1 MELARSMMIILL
13 TGILTDNFV
22 LSKFLGICP
31 FLGVSKTTSG
41 SLGMGC
47 AVTVVMVGAS
57 IVTYPLYNLF
67 LVPMGLKYLNT
78 ILFILII
85 ALFVQLI
92 EMFLKKKIPALYKSL
107 GVYLPLITT
116 NCAVLGVTLLN
127 IESDYSFLESIVNA
141 LGGGLGFMLAMLIFS
156 GVRGKL
162 ERCNVPKAFSGMPIT
177 LVAASI
183 VSLSFLGFGGI
194 VDGIFGG
201 A

>member
-1 MELARSMMIILL
+1 MELAKSMMMILL

-41 SLGMGC
+41 SFGMGC
-47 AVTVVMVGAS
+47 AVTAVMVLATA
-57 IVTYPLYNLF
+57 VTYPLYYLF
-67 LVPMGLKYLNT
+67 LIPMGLEYLNT

-85 ALFVQLI
+85 AMLVQLI
-92 EMFLKKKIPALYKSL
+92 EMMLKKYIPALYKSL

-127 IESDYSFLESIVNA
+127 LEGYNFLESIVNA
-141 LGGGLGFMLAMLIFS
+141 LGAGLGFMIAMLIFS
-156 GVRGKL
+156 GVRGRL
-162 ERCNVPKAFSGMPIT
+162 ERCNVPKAFAGMPIT

-183 VSLSFLGFGGI
+183 VSLSFVGFGGL

>member
-1 MELARSMMIILL
+1 MALAKSMMIILL

-47 AVTVVMVGAS
+47 AVTAVMVCAS
-57 IVTYPLYNLF
+57 AVTYPLYHAF
-67 LVPMGLKYLNT
+67 LVPMGLEYLNT
-78 ILFILII
+78 ILFILLI
-85 ALFVQLI
+85 AVFVQLI
-92 EMFLKKKIPALYKSL
+92 EMFLKKFVPALYKSR

-127 IESDYSFLESIVNA
+127 IDEGYTFLESIVNA
-141 LGGGLGFMLAMLIFS
+141 LGAGLGFMMAMLIFS
-156 GVRGKL
+156 GVRARL
-162 ERCNVPKAFSGMPIT
+162 ERCNVPETFKGMPIT

-183 VSLSFLGFGGI
+183 VSLSFLGFGGL

-201 A
+201 V

>member
-1 MELARSMMIILL
+1 MALAKSMMIILL

-47 AVTVVMVGAS
+47 AVTAVMVCAS
-57 IVTYPLYNLF
+57 AVTYPLYHAF
-67 LVPMGLKYLNT
+67 LVPMGLEYLNT
-78 ILFILII
+78 ILFILLI
-85 ALFVQLI
+85 AVFVQLI
-92 EMFLKKKIPALYKSL
+92 EMFLKKFVPALYKSR

-127 IESDYSFLESIVNA
+127 LDEGYTFLESIVNA
-141 LGGGLGFMLAMLIFS
+141 LGAGLGFMMAMLIFS
-156 GVRGKL
+156 GVRARL
-162 ERCNVPKAFSGMPIT
+162 ERCNVPETFKGMPIT

-183 VSLSFLGFGGI
+183 VSLSFLGFGGL

-201 A
+201 V

>member
-1 MELARSMMIILL
+1 MELAKSMMIILL

-47 AVTVVMVGAS
+47 AVTAVMVIATA
-57 IVTYPLYNLF
+57 VTWPLYYFF
-67 LVPMGLKYLNT
+67 LVPMGLSYLNT
-78 ILFILII
+78 ILFIMII
-85 ALFVQLI
+85 AVLVQLI
-92 EMFLKKKIPALYKSL
+92 EMVLKKYIPALYKTL

-116 NCAVLGVTLLN
+116 NCAVLGVTILN
-127 IESDYSFLESIVNA
+127 LDNGYNFLESIVCA
-141 LGGGLGFMLAMLIFS
+141 LGGGIGFMVAMLIFS
-156 GVRGKL
+156 GVRGRL
-162 ERCNVPKAFSGMPIT
+162 ERCNVPKAFAGMPIT

-183 VSLSFLGFGGI
+183 VSLSFVGFGGL
-194 VDGIFGG
+194 VDGIFGI

>member
-1 MELARSMMIILL
+1 MMMILL

-31 FLGVSKTTSG
+31 FLGVSKTSSG

-47 AVTVVMVGAS
+47 AVTAVMVLATA
-57 IVTYPLYNLF
+57 VTYPLYYLF
-67 LVPMGLKYLNT
+67 LVPMGLEYLNT

-85 ALFVQLI
+85 AMLVQLI
-92 EMFLKKKIPALYKSL
+92 EMVLKKYIPALYKSL

-127 IESDYSFLESIVNA
+127 LEGYNFLESLVNS
-141 LGGGLGFMLAMLIFS
+141 LGAGLGFMIAMLIFS
-156 GVRGKL
+156 GVRGRL
-162 ERCNVPKAFSGMPIT
+162 ERCNVPKAFAGMPIT

-183 VSLSFLGFGGI
+183 VSLSFVGFGGL
-194 VDGIFGG
+194 VDGLFGG

>member
-1 MELARSMMIILL
+1 MMIILL

-22 LSKFLGICP
+22 LSKFMGICP

-47 AVTVVMVGAS
+47 AVTAVMVIATA
-57 IVTYPLYNLF
+57 VTWPLYYFF
-67 LVPMGLKYLNT
+67 LVPMGLTYLNT
-78 ILFILII
+78 ILFIMII
-85 ALFVQLI
+85 AVLVQLI
-92 EMFLKKKIPALYKSL
+92 EMVLKKYIPALYKSL

-127 IESDYSFLESIVNA
+127 LDNGYNFLESIVCA
-141 LGGGLGFMLAMLIFS
+141 LGGDLGFMIAMLIFS
-156 GVRGKL
+156 GVRGRL

-183 VSLSFLGFGGI
+183 VSLSFVGFGGL
-194 VDGIFGG
+194 VDGIFGV

>member
-1 MELARSMMIILL
+1 MALAKSMMIILL

-47 AVTVVMVGAS
+47 AVTVVMVLATA
-57 IVTYPLYNLF
+57 VTWPLYYLF
-67 LVPMGLKYLNT
+67 LEPMGLTYLNT

-85 ALFVQLI
+85 ALFVQLV
-92 EMFLKKKIPALYKSL
+92 EMLLKKYIPALYKSL

-127 IESDYSFLESIVNA
+127 LDNGYNFLESIVCA
-141 LGGGLGFMLAMLIFS
+141 LGGGLGFLVAMLIFS
-156 GVRGKL
+156 GVRGRL
-162 ERCNVPKAFSGMPIT
+162 EKCNVPKAFQGVPIT

-183 VSLSFLGFGGI
+183 VSLSFVGFGGL

-201 A
+201 V

>member
-1 MELARSMMIILL
+1 MMMILL

-31 FLGVSKTTSG
+31 FLGVSKTSSG

-47 AVTVVMVGAS
+47 AVTAVMVLATA
-57 IVTYPLYNLF
+57 VTYPLYYLF
-67 LVPMGLKYLNT
+67 LIPMGLEYLNT

-85 ALFVQLI
+85 AMLVQLI
-92 EMFLKKKIPALYKSL
+92 EMVLKKYIPALYKSL

-127 IESDYSFLESIVNA
+127 LEGYNFLESLVNS
-141 LGGGLGFMLAMLIFS
+141 LGAGLGFMIAMLIFS
-156 GVRGKL
+156 GVRGRL
-162 ERCNVPKAFSGMPIT
+162 ERCNVPKAFAGMPIT

-183 VSLSFLGFGGI
+183 VSLSFVGFGGL
-194 VDGIFGG
+194 VDGLFGG

>member
-1 MELARSMMIILL
+1 MELAKSMMMILL

-31 FLGVSKTTSG
+31 FLGVSKTSSG
-41 SLGMGC
+41 SLGLGC
-47 AVTVVMVGAS
+47 AVTAVMILATA
-57 IVTYPLYNLF
+57 VTYPLYYLF
-67 LVPMGLKYLNT
+67 LIPMGLEYLNT

-85 ALFVQLI
+85 AMLVQLI
-92 EMFLKKKIPALYKSL
+92 EMVLKKYIPALYKSL

-127 IESDYSFLESIVNA
+127 LEGYSFLESLVNS
-141 LGGGLGFMLAMLIFS
+141 LGAGLGFMIAMLIFS
-156 GVRGKL
+156 GVRGRL
-162 ERCNVPKAFSGMPIT
+162 ERCNVPKAFAGMPIT

-183 VSLSFLGFGGI
+183 VSLSFVGFGGL
-194 VDGIFGG
+194 VDGLFGG

>member
-1 MELARSMMIILL
+1 MELAKSMMIILL

-22 LSKFLGICP
+22 LSKFMGICP

-47 AVTVVMVGAS
+47 AVTAVMVIATA
-57 IVTYPLYNLF
+57 VTWPLYYFF
-67 LVPMGLKYLNT
+67 LVPMGLTYLNT
-78 ILFILII
+78 ILFIMII
-85 ALFVQLI
+85 AVLVQLI
-92 EMFLKKKIPALYKSL
+92 EMVLKKYIPALYKSL

-127 IESDYSFLESIVNA
+127 LDNGYNFLESIVCA
-141 LGGGLGFMLAMLIFS
+141 LGGGLGFMIAMLIFS
-156 GVRGKL
+156 GVRGRL

-183 VSLSFLGFGGI
+183 VSLSFVGFGGL
-194 VDGIFGG
+194 VDGIFGV

>member
-1 MELARSMMIILL
+1 MALAKSMMIILL

-47 AVTVVMVGAS
+47 AVTAVMVCAS
-57 IVTYPLYNLF
+57 AVTYPLYHSF
-67 LVPMGLKYLNT
+67 LVPMGLEYLNT
-78 ILFILII
+78 ILFILLI
-85 ALFVQLI
+85 AVFVQLI
-92 EMFLKKKIPALYKSL
+92 EMFLKKFVPALYKSL

-127 IESDYSFLESIVNA
+127 IDEGYTFLESIVNA
-141 LGGGLGFMLAMLIFS
+141 LGAGLGFMMAMLIFS
-156 GVRGKL
+156 GVRARL
-162 ERCNVPKAFSGMPIT
+162 ERCNVPETFKGMPIT

-183 VSLSFLGFGGI
+183 VSLSFLGFGGL

-201 A
+201 V

>member
-1 MELARSMMIILL
+1 MELAKSMMIILL

-47 AVTVVMVGAS
+47 AVTAVMVIATA
-57 IVTYPLYNLF
+57 VTWPLYYLF
-67 LVPMGLKYLNT
+67 LEPMGLTYLNT

-85 ALFVQLI
+85 AMLVQLV
-92 EMFLKKKIPALYKSL
+92 EMVLKKFIPALYKSL

-127 IESDYSFLESIVNA
+127 LDNGYNFLESIVCA
-141 LGGGLGFMLAMLIFS
+141 LGGGIGFLVAMLIFS
-156 GVRGKL
+156 GVRGRLDK
-162 ERCNVPKAFSGMPIT
+162 CNVPKAFQGVPIT

-183 VSLSFLGFGGI
+183 VSLSFVGFGGLI
-194 VDGIFGG
+194 DGIFGG

>member
-1 MELARSMMIILL
+1 MMIILL

-47 AVTVVMVGAS
+47 AVTAVMVIA
-57 IVTYPLYNLF
+57 TAATWPLYYFF
-67 LVPMGLKYLNT
+67 LVPMGLSYLNT
-78 ILFILII
+78 ILFIMII
-85 ALFVQLI
+85 AVLVQLI
-92 EMFLKKKIPALYKSL
+92 EMVLKKYIPALYKTL

-116 NCAVLGVTLLN
+116 NCAVLGVTILN
-127 IESDYSFLESIVNA
+127 LDNGYNFLESIVCA
-141 LGGGLGFMLAMLIFS
+141 LGGGIGFMVAMLIFS
-156 GVRGKL
+156 GVRGRL
-162 ERCNVPKAFSGMPIT
+162 ERCNVPKAFAGMPIT

-183 VSLSFLGFGGI
+183 VSLSFVRFGGL
-194 VDGIFGG
+194 VDGIFGI

>member
-1 MELARSMMIILL
+1 MELAKSMMMILL

-31 FLGVSKTTSG
+31 FLGVSKTSSG

-47 AVTVVMVGAS
+47 AVTAVMILATA
-57 IVTYPLYNLF
+57 VTYPLYYLF
-67 LVPMGLKYLNT
+67 LIPMGLEYLNT

-85 ALFVQLI
+85 AMLVQLI
-92 EMFLKKKIPALYKSL
+92 EMVLKKYIPALYKSL

-127 IESDYSFLESIVNA
+127 LEGYSFLESLVNS
-141 LGGGLGFMLAMLIFS
+141 LGAGLGFMIAMLIFS
-156 GVRGKL
+156 GVRGRL
-162 ERCNVPKAFSGMPIT
+162 ERCNVPKAFAGMPIT

-183 VSLSFLGFGGI
+183 VSLSFVGFGGL

>member
-1 MELARSMMIILL
+1 MMIILL

-47 AVTVVMVGAS
+47 AVTAVMVIATA
-57 IVTYPLYNLF
+57 VTWPLYYFF
-67 LVPMGLKYLNT
+67 LVPLGLTYLNT
-78 ILFILII
+78 ILFIMII
-85 ALFVQLI
+85 AVLVQLI
-92 EMFLKKKIPALYKSL
+92 EMVLKKYIPALYKTL

-127 IESDYSFLESIVNA
+127 LDNGYNFLESIVCA
-141 LGGGLGFMLAMLIFS
+141 LGGGIGFMVAMLIFS
-156 GVRGKL
+156 GVRGRL
-162 ERCNVPKAFSGMPIT
+162 ERCRVPKAFSGMPIT

-183 VSLSFLGFGGI
+183 VSLSFVGFGGL
-194 VDGIFGG
+194 VDGIFGV

>member
-1 MELARSMMIILL
+1 MMIILL

-47 AVTVVMVGAS
+47 AVTAVMVCAS
-57 IVTYPLYNLF
+57 AVTYPLYHSF
-67 LVPMGLKYLNT
+67 LVPMGLEYLNT
-78 ILFILII
+78 ILFILLI
-85 ALFVQLI
+85 AVFVQLI
-92 EMFLKKKIPALYKSL
+92 EMFLKKFVPALYKSL

-127 IESDYSFLESIVNA
+127 IEEGYTFLESIVNA
-141 LGGGLGFMLAMLIFS
+141 LGAGLGFMMAMLIFS
-156 GVRGKL
+156 GVRARL
-162 ERCNVPKAFSGMPIT
+162 ERCNVPETFKGMPIT

-183 VSLSFLGFGGI
+183 VSLSFLGFGGL

>member
-31 FLGVSKTTSG
+31 FLGVSKTSSG

-47 AVTVVMVGAS
+47 AVTAVMVLATA
-57 IVTYPLYNLF
+57 VTYPLYYLF
-67 LVPMGLKYLNT
+67 LIPMGLEYLNT

-85 ALFVQLI
+85 AMLVQLI
-92 EMFLKKKIPALYKSL
+92 EMVLKKYIPALYKSL

-127 IESDYSFLESIVNA
+127 LEGYNFLESIVNA
-141 LGGGLGFMLAMLIFS
+141 LGAGLGFMIAMLIFS
-156 GVRGKL
+156 GVRGRL
-162 ERCNVPKAFSGMPIT
+162 ERCNVPKTFAGMPIT

-183 VSLSFLGFGGI
+183 VSLSFVGFGGL
-194 VDGIFGG
+194 VDGLFGG

>member
-1 MELARSMMIILL
+1 MALAKSMMIILL

-22 LSKFLGICP
+22 LSKFMGICP
-31 FLGVSKTTSG
+31 FLGVSKNPSG
-41 SLGMGC
+41 SLGMGL
-47 AVTVVMVGAS
+47 AVTFVMAGGTA
-57 IVTYPLYNLF
+57 VTYPLYYGF
-67 LVPMGLKYLNT
+67 LVPMNLTYLNT

-85 ALFVQLI
+85 ALFVQLL
-92 EMFLKKKIPALYKSL
+92 EMFLKRYIPALYKSL

-127 IESDYSFLESIVNA
+127 LDNKYSFGESIVNA
-141 LGGGLGFMLAMLIFS
+141 IGGGLGFMMAMLIFS
-156 GVRGKL
+156 GVRGRL
-162 ERCNVPKAFSGMPIT
+162 ERCNVPKAFQGMPIT

-201 A
+201 

>member
-1 MELARSMMIILL
+1 MELAKSMMIILL

-47 AVTVVMVGAS
+47 AVTAVMVIATA
-57 IVTYPLYNLF
+57 VTWPLYYFF
-67 LVPMGLKYLNT
+67 LVPMGLSYLNT
-78 ILFILII
+78 ILFIMII
-85 ALFVQLI
+85 AVLVQLI
-92 EMFLKKKIPALYKSL
+92 EMVLKKYIPALYKTL

-116 NCAVLGVTLLN
+116 NCAVLGVTILN
-127 IESDYSFLESIVNA
+127 LDNGYNFLESIVCA
-141 LGGGLGFMLAMLIFS
+141 LGGGIGFMVAMLIFS
-156 GVRGKL
+156 GVRGRL
-162 ERCNVPKAFSGMPIT
+162 ERCNVPSAFAGMPIT

-183 VSLSFLGFGGI
+183 VSLSFVGFGGL
-194 VDGIFGG
+194 VDGIFGI